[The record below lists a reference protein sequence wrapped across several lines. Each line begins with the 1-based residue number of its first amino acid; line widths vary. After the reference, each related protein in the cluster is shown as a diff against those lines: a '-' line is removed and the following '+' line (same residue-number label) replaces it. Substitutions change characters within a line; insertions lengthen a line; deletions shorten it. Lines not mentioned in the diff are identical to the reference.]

1 MQEKLEKV
9 ICKDCTNLIFYFP
22 LQKFLDNCTKC
33 GKIIEN
39 ETIRPKESGK
49 PYHADCFCC
58 TKCGVSLQGKYFNV
72 AGEMLC
78 EDDFAVSE
86 VLYLYRSGNFRRK
99 PRCLQFPKKANQKCP

>member
-1 MQEKLEKV
+1 M
-9 ICKDCTNLIFYFP
+9 
-22 LQKFLDNCTKC
+22 QKFLDNCTKC

-78 EDDFAVSE
+78 EDDFAVSKNHLLKGQKISKII
-86 VLYLYRSGNFRRK
+86 VVSSILPQNF
-99 PRCLQFPKKANQKCP
+99 CSSI